1 MSGKALVEELAM
13 EQNTMQQMFGA
24 FPNSPDIM
32 QRNARTFWENQT
44 ELLDRMQVFANG
56 WFERR
61 HAGTKAALEACER
74 MCGAK
79 TPAESLEAY
88 QKWVGGVFER
98 ISADG
103 LACQGQL
110 RALTEGL
117 APSLVPSTTQEH
129 GRVAKEEPA
138 PVVA

>member
-1 MSGKALVEELAM
+1 M
-13 EQNTMQQMFGA
+13 EQNTMQQMQQMIGA
-24 FPNSPDIM
+24 FSSSPDIM
-32 QRNARTFWENQT
+32 QRNVRTFWEKQA
-44 ELLDRMQVFANG
+44 ELLDKMQVFTNS

-79 TPAESLEAY
+79 TPTECLDAY

-98 ISADG
+98 ITADG
-103 LACQGQL
+103 LACQQEL

-117 APSLVPSTTQEH
+117 APSLVPSATQEPA
-129 GRVAKEEPA
+129 RVAKAETA
-138 PVVA
+138 PVA